1 MSHLIET
8 RVYAKILDRVIAMV
22 LALSACG
29 SSDTGSPARAEAE
42 FPEQMFFVGDSNLDG
57 VAAPFVALSEARHS
71 DLTIETQESVIY
83 GVHLETGFDGRVGR
97 IQGGAFDV
105 VVLEQDFEDSDPV
118 TFMESVRKYDT
129 EIVAAGAETVLF
141 MPWEHDTT
149 NHKVSIDDIA
159 SVYTSIGDELGALV
173 APLGLAFSSSLSERP
188 DLDLYSGDREH
199 ANLRGRYLAAS
210 VLYATIFGISPEGP
224 SWMSPEMAD
233 KADMSEEDAAYLDR
247 IAWQTVTEYRD
258 GT

>member
-1 MSHLIET
+1 MVLI
-8 RVYAKILDRVIAMV
+8 ALV

-29 SSDTGSPARAEAE
+29 GSDTGSPARAEAD
-42 FPEQMFFVGDSNLDG
+42 FPEQMYFVGDSNLEG
-57 VAAPFVALSEARHS
+57 VAARFAALAEARHS
-71 DLTIETQESVIY
+71 DLTIETLESVRF
-83 GVHLETGFDGRVGR
+83 GAPLSVGFDNRAAR
-97 IQGGAFDV
+97 IQDGAFDI
-105 VVLEQDFEDSDPV
+105 VVLEEDLENSDPV
-118 TFMESVRKYDT
+118 TFMESVRRFNT

-159 SVYTSIGDELGALV
+159 STYTSIGDELGALV
-173 APLGLAFSSSLSERP
+173 APLGLAFSRSRSERP
-188 DLDLYSGDREH
+188 DLDLYIGDREH
-199 ANLRGRYLAAS
+199 SNARGMYLSAS

-224 SWMSPEMAD
+224 AWMSPEMLDEAD
-233 KADMSEEDAAYLDR
+233 LSEDDAAYLDR